1 MMKIEGRLG
10 SPMVRSRK
18 IGQVLGTRS
27 LSLLLS
33 CGEMRRSRLA
43 AILLALMSALAIS
56 GCDINVT
63 DKTPAQPTPPAR
75 SHSGANDA
83 PNTAEMHDLAVSA
96 VDFDPAL
103 DAQQIVLGKP
113 YSLLVAVE
121 NRGNR
126 KEEQVVVT
134 AQLLTADRQQVLM
147 TSQKT
152 VNLIAAGDLTLVRFP
167 GATNNL
173 PRQRSFILNV
183 QVQPAPREL
192 NFSNNK
198 RTLEIQVN

>member
-1 MMKIEGRLG
+1 MGQIREMRPLLWLLSRGEGRG
-10 SPMVRSRK
+10 P
-18 IGQVLGTRS
+18 
-27 LSLLLS
+27 
-33 CGEMRRSRLA
+33 RLA
-43 AILLALMSALAIS
+43 AILLAVVSALSIS
-56 GCDINVT
+56 GCGINVT
-63 DKTPAQPTPPAR
+63 DKTPAQPTPTAR
-75 SHSGANDA
+75 NYRGANEA
-83 PNTAEMHDLAVSA
+83 PNTGEIHDLAISA

-121 NRGNR
+121 NKGNR
-126 KEEQVVVT
+126 KEEQVIVT
-134 AQLLTADRQQVLM
+134 AQLLTVDRQQILM

-152 VNLIAAGDLTLVRFP
+152 VNLLAAGDLTLVRFP

-173 PRQRSFILNV
+173 PRQRSFVLNV

-192 NFSNNK
+192 NTSNNK